1 MEPHRASL
9 DPRTFLGGAFVN
21 LSRERLL
28 REAAATGFRPSM
40 LEKVARLLALLD
52 GFNAHPFLKG
62 KLALKGGTALN
73 LFVFDVPRL
82 SVDID
87 LNYIALADREGMMA
101 ERPKIEQ
108 AVVAVCEREGFQTRR
123 VPTEHAGGKL
133 MLRYQGALGDNGNLE
148 VDLNFLLRVPLVPV
162 LYTDSKPVGAFRAT
176 KVPVLDLHELAA
188 GKLAALLARRASRD
202 LFDSHALLGRDD
214 LDLDLL
220 RVLFVAYGGM
230 NRKDWREVAVKDVD
244 LVSREVDEQLLPLLR
259 GDALETWQKSAPA
272 LVAECRKRLKAVL
285 PLRKNERK
293 FLDRLL
299 DEGQIEPALLT
310 DDAKLAERIA
320 IHPALAWKALNVKEH
335 RKGR

>member
-1 MEPHRASL
+1 
-9 DPRTFLGGAFVN
+9 VN

-28 REAAATGFRPSM
+28 REAAATGLRPSL

-52 GFNAHPFLKG
+52 GFNAHPFLKD

-87 LNYIALADREGMMA
+87 LNYVASADREEMMA

-108 AVVAVCEREGFQTRR
+108 AVVAVCEREGFQVRR

-133 MLRYQGALGDNGNLE
+133 MLRYQGALGDTGNLE
-148 VDLNFLLRVPLVPV
+148 VDLNFLLRVPLLPV
-162 LYTDSKPVGAFRAT
+162 VNGDSKPVGSFQAT
-176 KVPVLDLHELAA
+176 KIPVLDLHELAA

-202 LFDSHALLGRDD
+202 LFDSHALLGRND
-214 LDLDLL
+214 LDPDLL

-230 NRKDWREVAVKDVD
+230 NRNDWREVAVKSVD
-244 LVSREVDEQLLPLLR
+244 LDRREVEEQLLPLLR
-259 GDALETWQKSAPA
+259 GETHDMWQKSAAA
-272 LVAECRKRLKAVL
+272 LLSECRMRLKAVL
-285 PLRKNERK
+285 PLRKNERR

-299 DEGQIEPALLT
+299 DEGEIEPTLLT
-310 DDAKLAERIA
+310 DDTALAERIA
-320 IHPALAWKALNVKEH
+320 IHPALTWKALNVKQH
-335 RKGR
+335 KKKGR

>member
-1 MEPHRASL
+1 M
-9 DPRTFLGGAFVN
+9 N

-28 REAAATGFRPSM
+28 REAAATGFRPNV
-40 LEKVARLLALLD
+40 LEKVARMLALLD
-52 GFNAHPFLKG
+52 GFNAHPFLKD

-87 LNYIALADREGMMA
+87 LNYVASADREGMMA

-108 AVVAVCEREGFQTRR
+108 AVVAVCEREGFQVRR

-148 VDLNFLLRVPLVPV
+148 VDLNFLLRVPLLPV
-162 LYTDSKPVGAFRAT
+162 VNADSKPVGSFQAT
-176 KVPVLDLHELAA
+176 KIPVLDLHELAA

-202 LFDSHALLGRDD
+202 LFDSYALLGHND
-214 LDLDLL
+214 LDPDLL

-230 NRKDWREVAVKDVD
+230 NRNDWREVAVKNVD
-244 LVSREVDEQLLPLLR
+244 LDRREVEEQLLPLLR
-259 GDALETWQKSAPA
+259 GETRDVWEKSAPA
-272 LVAECRKRLKAVL
+272 LLSECRMRLKAVL
-285 PLRKNERK
+285 PLRKNERR

-299 DEGQIEPALLT
+299 DEGDIEPTLLT

-320 IHPALAWKALNVKEH
+320 IHPALTWKALNVKQH
-335 RKGR
+335 KKKGS